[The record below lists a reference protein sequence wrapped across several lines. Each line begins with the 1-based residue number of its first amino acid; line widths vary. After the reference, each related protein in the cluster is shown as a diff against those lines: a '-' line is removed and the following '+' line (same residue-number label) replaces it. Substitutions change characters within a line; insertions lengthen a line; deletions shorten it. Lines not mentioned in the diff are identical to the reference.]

1 MLLSIIN
8 KGLTRLGRRA
18 ECVTVVA
25 FCLALLLISN
35 GCRQLQLPAID
46 PNGRCLFLPL
56 TNTTQLDIPP
66 LHSSPGQ
73 QGFIPTPAYQAPVAP
88 APCVGANCE
97 PGGVCNLFHR
107 KHDCL
112 QKIHDHFR
120 CPGEIGELQ
129 LTPLRVVAPVG
140 GEVVLLAGIC
150 GEDGY
155 LVKREPIEWM
165 IAPDS
170 VGQIIEV
177 NDDAPGKLSGLLHP
191 HRPKVQKLGVDF
203 AKGRTSSKTQVI
215 DRGTP
220 NCDDDIHLREG
231 ETWVSISSPTAGIT
245 RVTSLA
251 PESKIWDRRRQTAV
265 IYWLDAKWDLP
276 ASQIVKSDQRVILR
290 TKVTK
295 SEQLVPA
302 SGWLVQYTILNPAIA
317 TFVGPPDAQRMD
329 ERTIRTVV
337 DRDGFGYAELAAV
350 PGAMGTTPIQID
362 VISPAQPNDNLPELP
377 VGSGQTFVTFS
388 AAGLLIQA
396 NVPQVITKGDQFPI
410 SAILANPG
418 DLPADNTQLR
428 VDLPEGLQIV
438 PGSIRP
444 ATQFT
449 QQTDRSAF
457 WDQGVLPANR
467 QLDVSFT
474 VAAVQSGDFRV
485 RFQAAANGIQ
495 NVIEERP
502 ISISEPMVEVR
513 FAPVDGVSQAEV
525 GAIVKYKIELMNT
538 GRSTLTNLKLFV
550 KATRGLVEITG
561 GSNEVEQVI
570 PVLVPGEKR
579 ELEVPLRVQQE
590 GPQEAKLIV
599 QSGNAVIAAPPVAQ
613 IEGKPQ
619 RKRQPDIGVEIV
631 FPTERQSKVLRPGES
646 HRAQILVRNT
656 GATTLT
662 NLEVQISADERLLQF
677 YKVDPSNEFFASG
690 SGGNVRWTPPN
701 MLPGDGADTIR
712 VLLLE
717 VRALA
722 PTPVAA
728 INVIARSAEGVQATA
743 TAQVEIRDD
752 RMANPPLGG
761 NPVMPNPNIDP
772 GLGGGVM
779 PPANNPP
786 FNPAPNNPPPN
797 NPPSTNPP
805 ANNPPSGRLRISI
818 NDFND
823 PEVVGKEIRY
833 SVRIANDSNQISGRT
848 QVELRVSE
856 GAELLAVSSDGSN
869 VTPRRGANGTIV
881 LPTLEAFRVGEEIA
895 YTIYMRSRIP
905 QVMRIEATVRSDLF
919 PNGETATETTT
930 ITPAN

>member
-18 ECVTVVA
+18 ECVSVLA
-25 FCLALLLISN
+25 CSFALLLFSN

-73 QGFIPTPAYQAPVAP
+73 QGIIPTPAYQAPVAP

-112 QKIHDHFR
+112 NKIHDHFR
-120 CPGEIGELQ
+120 CPGKMGELQ

-177 NDDAPGKLSGLLHP
+177 NDDAPGKLSSLLHP
-191 HRPKVQKLGVDF
+191 HRPKVEKLGVDF
-203 AKGRTSSKTQVI
+203 AKGRTSSKTQII

-220 NCDDDIHLREG
+220 NCDDDIHLRDG

-276 ASQIVKSDQRVILR
+276 AAQIVKSDQRVLLR

-350 PGAMGTTPIQID
+350 PGAMGTTPVQID
-362 VISPAQPNDNLPELP
+362 IISPAQPDDNLPELP
-377 VGSGQTFVTFS
+377 VGSGETFVTFS

-396 NVPQVITKGDQFPI
+396 NVPQAITKGDQFTI
-410 SAILANPG
+410 SATLANPG
-418 DLPADNTQLR
+418 DLPADNTQFR
-428 VDLPEGLQIV
+428 VDLPPGLQIV
-438 PGSIRP
+438 PQSIQP
-444 ATQFT
+444 TSQNTQY
-449 QQTDRSAF
+449 TDRSVR
-457 WDQGVLPANR
+457 WDQGVLPPNR
-467 QLDVSFT
+467 QLDVSFA
-474 VAAVQSGDFRV
+474 VAAVAVGDYKVLFRTS
-485 RFQAAANGIQ
+485 ANGIQ
-495 NVIEERP
+495 EIVEERL
-502 ISISEPMVEVR
+502 ISISEAMIDVS
-513 FAPVDGVSQAEV
+513 FAPVGNIAQAEV
-525 GAIVKYKIELMNT
+525 GEVVKYEINLTNK
-538 GRSTLTNLKLFV
+538 GRSTVTNLKLLV
-550 KATRGLVEITG
+550 KTTAGLVEDFER
-561 GSNEVEQVI
+561 SNSVEQVI
-570 PVLVPGEKR
+570 PVLRPGENR
-579 ELEVPLRVQQE
+579 RLEIPLRITQEGQQE
-590 GPQEAKLIV
+590 ASLTV
-599 QSGNAVIAAPPVAQ
+599 QSGAVMLANPIAKILGQPP
-613 IEGKPQ
+613 
-619 RKRQPDIGVEIV
+619 RKRQPNIGVEIV
-631 FPTERQSKVLRPGES
+631 FPTDSQTRTLRVGEL
-646 HRAQILVRNT
+646 HDAQILIRNT

-662 NLEVQISADERLLQF
+662 NLEIQISADQNLFEF
-677 YKVDPSNEFFASG
+677 IGVDQSNKMFASG
-690 SGGNVRWTPPN
+690 SQGNVLWTPPN
-701 MLPGDGADTIR
+701 MLPGEGTDTIR
-712 VLLLE
+712 ALVLR
-717 VRALA
+717 VRVLA

-728 INVIARSAEGVQATA
+728 INVIARSAEGVQDTA

-752 RMANPPLGG
+752 RAANPPLGG
-761 NPVMPNPNIDP
+761 NPVLPNPNNPI
-772 GLGGGVM
+772 GGM

-786 FNPAPNNPPPN
+786 PNI
-797 NPPSTNPP
+797 PP

-833 SVRIANDSNQISGRT
+833 SVRINNDSNQISGRT

-856 GAELLAVSSDGSN
+856 GAELLAVSSDGSK
-869 VTPRRGANGTIV
+869 VTPRRGANGSIV
-881 LPTLEAFRVGEEIA
+881 LPTLEAFRVGEEVA

-919 PNGETATETTT
+919 PNGETANETTT

>member
-18 ECVTVVA
+18 ECVSVLVCTI
-25 FCLALLLISN
+25 ALLLVCN

-73 QGFIPTPAYQAPVAP
+73 QGIIPTPAYQAPVAP

-112 QKIHDHFR
+112 NKIHDHFR
-120 CPGEIGELQ
+120 CPGKMGELQ

-177 NDDAPGKLSGLLHP
+177 NDDAPGKLSSFLHP
-191 HRPKVQKLGVDF
+191 HRPKVEKLGVDF
-203 AKGRTSSKTQVI
+203 AKGRTSSKAQII

-220 NCDDDIHLREG
+220 NCDDDIHLRDG

-276 ASQIVKSDQRVILR
+276 AAQIVKSDQRVVLR

-302 SGWLVQYTILNPAIA
+302 TGWLVQYTILDPSIA
-317 TFVGPPDAQRMD
+317 TFVGPPDAQRID

-337 DRDGFGYAELAAV
+337 DRDGIGYAELAAV

-388 AAGLLIQA
+388 AAGLQLQA
-396 NVPQVITKGDQFPI
+396 FGPELITKGDQVTFT
-410 SAILANPG
+410 ATLANPG
-418 DLPADNTQLR
+418 DLNADNTSLGVELPQGLR
-428 VDLPEGLQIV
+428 LLQAS
-438 PGSIRP
+438 PQP
-444 ATQFT
+444 Q
-449 QQTDRSAF
+449 QQTNSGAI

-474 VAAVQSGDFRV
+474 VEAVASGVFDLKFV
-485 RFQAAANGIQ
+485 AQANGLNPVVKNLRTEIG
-495 NVIEERP
+495 
-502 ISISEPMVEVR
+502 EPTVDVR
-513 FAPVDGVSQAEV
+513 FAPAGGISQAEV
-525 GAIVKYKIELMNT
+525 GEIVNYEIDLTNT
-538 GRSTLTNLKLFV
+538 GRTTVTNLKLMV
-550 KATRGLVEITG
+550 KSTPGLVEVSG

-570 PVLVPGEKR
+570 PVLRPGENR
-579 ELEVPLRVQQE
+579 RLGVPLRIQQE
-590 GPQEAKLIV
+590 GQQQARLIV
-599 QSGNAVIAAPPVAQ
+599 QSGSALIADRNAGIL
-613 IEGKPQ
+613 GLPQ
-619 RKRQPDIGVEIV
+619 RKRQPDIGVEIL
-631 FPTERQSKVLRPGES
+631 FPTERQSKILRAGEL
-646 HRAQILVRNT
+646 HKAQIVVKNT

-662 NLEVQISADERLLQF
+662 NLEVQISADENQF
-677 YKVDPSNEFFASG
+677 QFVGVDRPNENFASG
-690 SGGNVRWTPPN
+690 SRGNVRWTPPN
-701 MLPGDGADTIR
+701 MLPGQGSDTIR

-717 VRALA
+717 VRVLA

-743 TAQVEIRDD
+743 AAQVEIRDD
-752 RMANPPLGG
+752 RVANPPLGG
-761 NPVMPNPNIDP
+761 NPVMPNPNNDP

-786 FNPAPNNPPPN
+786 VNPAPN
-797 NPPSTNPP
+797 NPP

-818 NDFND
+818 DGFRD

-833 SVRIANDSNQISGRT
+833 SLRIANDSNQISGRT

-869 VTPRRGANGTIV
+869 VTPRRGANGSIV
-881 LPTLEAFRVGEEIA
+881 LPTLEAFRVGEEVA

-930 ITPAN
+930 ITAAN

>member
-8 KGLTRLGRRA
+8 KGLIRLGRRA
-18 ECVTVVA
+18 ECVSLLA
-25 FCLALLLISN
+25 CSIALLLVSN

-73 QGFIPTPAYQAPVAP
+73 QGIIPTPAYQAPVAP

-120 CPGEIGELQ
+120 CPGKLGELQ

-177 NDDAPGKLSGLLHP
+177 NDDAPGKLSSLLHP
-191 HRPKVQKLGVDF
+191 HRPKVEKLGVDF
-203 AKGRTSSKTQVI
+203 AKGRTSSKTQII

-220 NCDDDIHLREG
+220 NCDDDIHLRDG

-276 ASQIVKSDQRVILR
+276 APQIVKSQPDQRVPLR

-302 SGWLVQYTILNPAIA
+302 TGWLVQYTILNPAIA
-317 TFVGPPDAQRMD
+317 TFVRPDGQRV
-329 ERTIRTVV
+329 EEPTVRTIV
-337 DRDGFGYAELAAV
+337 DQNGIGYVELAPR
-350 PGAMGTTPIQID
+350 PGAMGTTQVQID
-362 VISPAQPNDNLPELP
+362 VISPAQPDDNLPELP

-396 NVPQVITKGDQFPI
+396 NVPEVITKGDQFTI
-410 SAILANPG
+410 SATLANPG

-428 VDLPEGLQIV
+428 VDLPPGLQII
-438 PGSIRP
+438 PGSIQP
-444 ATQFT
+444 SSQNT
-449 QQTDRSAF
+449 QQTDRSAS

-485 RFQAAANGIQ
+485 RFEAAANGIQ

-502 ISISEPMVEVR
+502 ISINEPMVEVR
-513 FAPVDGVSQAEV
+513 FAPAGGVSQAEV
-525 GAIVKYKIELMNT
+525 GDIVKYEIDLANT
-538 GRSTLTNLKLFV
+538 GRSTVTNLKLLV
-550 KATRGLVEITG
+550 KTTAGLVEATKL
-561 GSNEVEQVI
+561 SNSVEQVI
-570 PVLVPGEKR
+570 PVLRPGEKSK
-579 ELEVPLRVQQE
+579 LEIPFRITQEGQQE
-590 GPQEAKLIV
+590 ASLFV
-599 QSGNAVIAAPPVAQ
+599 QSGTAVLANPIAKILGQ
-613 IEGKPQ
+613 PQ

-631 FPTERQSKVLRPGES
+631 FPADRQSKVLRAGES
-646 HRAQILVRNT
+646 HKAQILVRNT

-662 NLEVQISADERLLQF
+662 NLEVQIAADENQLQF
-677 YKVDPSNEFFASG
+677 IGVDRANENFASG
-690 SGGNVRWTPPN
+690 SRGNVRWTPPN
-701 MLPGDGADTIR
+701 MLPGEGSDTIR

-743 TAQVEIRDD
+743 ANQVEIRDD
-752 RMANPPLGG
+752 RIANPPLGG
-761 NPVMPNPNIDP
+761 NPVMPNPNNDP

-797 NPPSTNPP
+797 NPP

-881 LPTLEAFRVGEEIA
+881 LPTLEAFRVGEEVA

-919 PNGETATETTT
+919 PNGETANETTT
-930 ITPAN
+930 ITAAN

>member
-8 KGLTRLGRRA
+8 KGLIRLGRRA
-18 ECVTVVA
+18 ECVSLLACTI
-25 FCLALLLISN
+25 ALLLVSN

-73 QGFIPTPAYQAPVAP
+73 QGIIPTPAYQAPVAP

-112 QKIHDHFR
+112 HKIHDHFR
-120 CPGEIGELQ
+120 CPGKMGELQ

-177 NDDAPGKLSGLLHP
+177 NDDAPGKLSSLLHP
-191 HRPKVQKLGVDF
+191 HRPKVEKLGVDF
-203 AKGRTSSKTQVI
+203 AKGRTSSKAQII

-220 NCDDDIHLREG
+220 NCDDDIHLRDG

-265 IYWLDAKWDLP
+265 IYWVDAAWDP
-276 ASQIVKSDQRVILR
+276 PTTQIVKSDQRAVLS

-295 SEQLVPA
+295 SEKLVKA
-302 SGWLVQYTILNPAIA
+302 TGWFVQYTILNPAIA
-317 TFVGPPDAQRMD
+317 TFVRPDGQRI
-329 ERTIRTVV
+329 EEPTVRTIV
-337 DRDGFGYAELAAV
+337 DQNGFGTVELAAK
-350 PGAMGTTPIQID
+350 PGAMGTTPVRFD
-362 VISPAQPNDNLPELP
+362 VISPEQPDDNLPELP
-377 VGSGQTFVTFS
+377 VGSGETFVTFS
-388 AAGLLIQA
+388 SAGLQLQA
-396 NVPQVITKGDQFPI
+396 YGPELITKGDQVTFT
-410 SAILANPG
+410 ATLANPG
-418 DLPADNTQLR
+418 DLNADNTSLGVELPQGLR
-428 VDLPEGLQIV
+428 LLQAS
-438 PGSIRP
+438 PQP
-444 ATQFT
+444 Q
-449 QQTDRSAF
+449 QQTNNGAI

-474 VAAVQSGDFRV
+474 AEAVASGVFDVKF
-485 RFQAAANGIQ
+485 AAQANGLNPVVKNLRTEIGEAT
-495 NVIEERP
+495 VD
-502 ISISEPMVEVR
+502 VR
-513 FAPVDGVSQAEV
+513 FAPAGGISQAELGETV
-525 GAIVKYKIELMNT
+525 MYEIDLTNT
-538 GRSTLTNLKLFV
+538 GRTTVTNLKLLV
-550 KATRGLVEITG
+550 KATPGLVEVSG

-570 PVLVPGEKR
+570 PVLRPGENRK
-579 ELEVPLRVQQE
+579 LGVPLRIQQE
-590 GPQEAKLIV
+590 GQQQARLIV
-599 QSGNAVIAAPPVAQ
+599 QSGNALIADRNAGILGLPA
-613 IEGKPQ
+613 

-631 FPTERQSKVLRPGES
+631 FPTDRQSRILRAGEL
-646 HRAQILVRNT
+646 HKAQILVKNT

-662 NLEVQISADERLLQF
+662 NLEVQISADENQF
-677 YKVDPSNEFFASG
+677 QFVGVDRPNENFASG
-690 SGGNVRWTPPN
+690 SRGNVRWTPPN
-701 MLPGDGADTIR
+701 MLPGQGSDTIR

-717 VRALA
+717 VRVFA
-722 PTPVAA
+722 PTPLAA

-752 RMANPPLGG
+752 RVANPPLGG
-761 NPVMPNPNIDP
+761 NPVMPNPNNDP

-786 FNPAPNNPPPN
+786 INPAPN
-797 NPPSTNPP
+797 NPP

-881 LPTLEAFRVGEEIA
+881 LPTLEAFRVGEEVA

-919 PNGETATETTT
+919 PNGETANETTT
-930 ITPAN
+930 ITAAN

>member
-18 ECVTVVA
+18 ECVSVLVCTI
-25 FCLALLLISN
+25 ALLLVCN

-73 QGFIPTPAYQAPVAP
+73 QGIIPTPAYQAPVAP

-112 QKIHDHFR
+112 NKIHDHFR
-120 CPGEIGELQ
+120 CPGKMGELQ

-177 NDDAPGKLSGLLHP
+177 NDDAPGKLSSLLHP
-191 HRPKVQKLGVDF
+191 HRPKVEKLGVDF
-203 AKGRTSSKTQVI
+203 AKGRTSSKAQII

-220 NCDDDIHLREG
+220 NCDDDIHLRDG

-276 ASQIVKSDQRVILR
+276 AAQIVKSDQRVVLR

-302 SGWLVQYTILNPAIA
+302 TGWLVQYTILDPSIA
-317 TFVGPPDAQRMD
+317 TFVGPPDAQRID

-337 DRDGFGYAELAAV
+337 DRDGIGYAELAAV

-388 AAGLLIQA
+388 AAGLQLQA
-396 NVPQVITKGDQFPI
+396 FGPELITKGDQVTFT
-410 SAILANPG
+410 ATLANPG
-418 DLPADNTQLR
+418 DLNADNTSLGVELPQGLR
-428 VDLPEGLQIV
+428 LLQAS
-438 PGSIRP
+438 PQP
-444 ATQFT
+444 Q
-449 QQTDRSAF
+449 QQTNSGAI

-474 VAAVQSGDFRV
+474 VEAVASGVFDLKFV
-485 RFQAAANGIQ
+485 AQANGLNPVVKNLRTEIG
-495 NVIEERP
+495 
-502 ISISEPMVEVR
+502 EPTVDVR
-513 FAPVDGVSQAEV
+513 FAPAGGISQAEV
-525 GAIVKYKIELMNT
+525 GEIVNYEIDLTNT
-538 GRSTLTNLKLFV
+538 GRTTVTNLKLMV
-550 KATRGLVEITG
+550 KSTPGLVEVSG

-570 PVLVPGEKR
+570 PVLRPGENR
-579 ELEVPLRVQQE
+579 RLGVPLRIQQE
-590 GPQEAKLIV
+590 GQQQARLIV
-599 QSGNAVIAAPPVAQ
+599 QSGSALIADRNAGIL
-613 IEGKPQ
+613 GLPQ
-619 RKRQPDIGVEIV
+619 RKRQPDIGVEIL
-631 FPTERQSKVLRPGES
+631 FPTERQSKILRAGEL
-646 HRAQILVRNT
+646 HKAQIVVKNT

-662 NLEVQISADERLLQF
+662 NLEVQISADENQF
-677 YKVDPSNEFFASG
+677 QFVGVDRPNENFASG
-690 SGGNVRWTPPN
+690 SRGNVRWTPPN
-701 MLPGDGADTIR
+701 MLPGQGSDTIR

-717 VRALA
+717 VRVLA

-743 TAQVEIRDD
+743 AAQVEIRDD
-752 RMANPPLGG
+752 RVANPPLGG
-761 NPVMPNPNIDP
+761 NPVMPNPNNDP

-786 FNPAPNNPPPN
+786 VNPAPN
-797 NPPSTNPP
+797 NPP

-818 NDFND
+818 DGFRD

-833 SVRIANDSNQISGRT
+833 SLRIANDSNQISGRT

-869 VTPRRGANGTIV
+869 VTPRRGANGSIV
-881 LPTLEAFRVGEEIA
+881 LPTLEAFRVGEEVA

-930 ITPAN
+930 ITAAN